1 MSDVIEGSWWVTPL
15 FSRKRGTIPSGTM
28 SFSLLAPK
36 ELTQWADV
44 RAPLATSQMQTIEP
58 WPTSKENFW
67 SHGIALASQ
76 KCITRPQLSTIVSLH
91 KEGKDRGGGSK
102 ASLHSLMELEEKCSE
117 ILPLC
122 PLGWW
127 IASVLWKA
135 GAQSL
140 QGWVCMNIN
149 WSQTRRLRP
158 CSLPVWDRWHHHWS
172 FPDTLF

>member
-1 MSDVIEGSWWVTPL
+1 
-15 FSRKRGTIPSGTM
+15 M

-44 RAPLATSQMQTIEP
+44 RTPLATTQMQTIEP

-67 SHGIALASQ
+67 SHGIAWSSQ

-91 KEGKDRGGGSK
+91 KEGKDQGKGRVTW
-102 ASLHSLMELEEKCSE
+102 AYIHWWSLRKKCSK

-135 GAQSL
+135 GAKSL
-140 QGWVCMNIN
+140 RGWVHMNIN
-149 WSQTRRLRP
+149 WSRTRRGRP
-158 CSLPVWDRWHHHWS
+158 WSQPVWDSHHHWP
-172 FPDTLF
+172 FPDSLF